1 VNGQDGVAFHDNAD
15 GRLGFSIDYPFFVFE
30 KARLTD
36 NKHFNFAVIL
46 PSVAF
51 ILLAVLFWP
60 IGAAIRWHYGKSLEL
75 DSSEKRLRLM
85 VRLVCIVDLIF
96 LAAWAV
102 FISGVD
108 NVETLSRSR
117 DPFLYLT
124 ELLGVLGAIGT
135 LLVLFHA
142 FRSWSTAGRWIWSKL
157 FDVALAFA
165 CVGFTWFIW
174 HWNLINFN
182 LHY

>member
-1 VNGQDGVAFHDNAD
+1 MN
-15 GRLGFSIDYPFFVFE
+15 
-30 KARLTD
+30 T
-36 NKHFNFAVIL
+36 
-46 PSVAF
+46 
-51 ILLAVLFWP
+51 
-60 IGAAIRWHYGKSLEL
+60 GKSVWPGGALGKRRMMAGTVVGLLGMAVCVPTWAQGPAKPKAPTVKQGEQAKQAPFAAGAHELTATDLEAFV
-75 DSSEKRLRLM
+75 DG
-85 VRLVCIVDLIF
+85 LVCIVDLVF

-124 ELLGVLGAIGT
+124 QLLGVLGAIGT